1 MNRSAI
7 AAPAAAFPA
16 PSHLAT
22 DGLSLYVEASR
33 AYGAVNLRIGPPDIV
48 PMGLRASFDLSP
60 ATARALADLL
70 IAHADAVEVD
80 A

>member
-16 PSHLAT
+16 PSRLAT

-33 AYGAVNLRIGPPDIV
+33 AYGVVSLRIGPPDIV
-48 PMGLRASFDLSP
+48 PMGLRACFDLTP
-60 ATARALADLL
+60 DMARDLAGLL